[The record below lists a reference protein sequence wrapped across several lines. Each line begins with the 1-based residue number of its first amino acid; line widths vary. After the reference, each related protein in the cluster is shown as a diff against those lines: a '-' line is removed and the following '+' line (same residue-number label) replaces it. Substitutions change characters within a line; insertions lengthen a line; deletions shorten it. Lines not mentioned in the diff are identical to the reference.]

1 MDIKKN
7 NAEQMF
13 DMLKSI
19 CEAFTAGNK
28 TLLSARLAQAILFV
42 GELEDL
48 MTQKDNKF
56 FNKS

>member
-42 GELEDL
+42 GELRRFDDSER
-48 MTQKDNKF
+48 QQIF
-56 FNKS
+56 Q